1 MKKQEAVNIVK
12 YLYFLE
18 ARLSTD
24 VDDTI
29 LKYLRRE
36 LDSVDLLEEIIA
48 KERLKLFYEIE
59 ADLIKILQLTN
70 DVELTSK
77 SEPWRRE
84 FRDIE

>member
-84 FRDIE
+84 FRDNE

>member
-18 ARLSTD
+18 ARLSSD
-24 VDDTI
+24 VDDTV
-29 LKYLRRE
+29 LRYLRRE

-77 SEPWRRE
+77 SEPWRHE

>member
-1 MKKQEAVNIVK
+1 MNKQEAVNIVK

-18 ARLSTD
+18 ARLSSD
-24 VDDTI
+24 VDDTV
-29 LKYLRRE
+29 LRYLRRE